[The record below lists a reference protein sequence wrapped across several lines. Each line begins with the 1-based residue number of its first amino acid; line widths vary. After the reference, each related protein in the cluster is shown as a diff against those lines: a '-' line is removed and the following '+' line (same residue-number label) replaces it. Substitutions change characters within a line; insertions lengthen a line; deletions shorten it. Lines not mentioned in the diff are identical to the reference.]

1 MNIEFVNFTG
11 ATSFLLVTF
20 ILCVG
25 YKYCCFILGFSV
37 FFFFLER
44 KIIMPHFVFFFPK
57 NSEINA
63 ESSNM
68 CINTLEHLDP
78 QFTN

>member
-1 MNIEFVNFTG
+1 MNIEFVNFAG
-11 ATSFLLVTF
+11 ATSFSLVTF

-37 FFFFLER
+37 FFFSEKNYNAAFCIFFL
-44 KIIMPHFVFFFPK
+44 K

-63 ESSNM
+63 
-68 CINTLEHLDP
+68 IL
-78 QFTN
+78 